1 MSTLTELE
9 NRFLPA
15 FRKMSAEVSVEFPRV
30 HTNVWSY
37 PVGALTDYQGHG
49 LGIECSIPTNLTDPA
64 DHVQM
69 EFVALMINLKHLST
83 QPEIDSVLVSWGSG
97 QVEAKMS
104 LQAGEINESRL
115 VEVENG
121 LPKLFV
127 ALKSAIMRGHP
138 ETE

>member
-9 NRFLPA
+9 NRFLPV
-15 FRKMSAEVSVEFPRV
+15 FRKMSAEVSAEFPRV

-49 LGIECSIPTNLTDPA
+49 LGIECSIPSNLTDPA
-64 DHVQM
+64 DQVQM

>member
-9 NRFLPA
+9 NRFLPV
-15 FRKMSAEVSVEFPRV
+15 FRKMATEISAEFPRV
-30 HTNVWSY
+30 HMNVWSY

-64 DHVQM
+64 DQVQM
-69 EFVALMINLKHLST
+69 EFVALMINLKHLSI

-104 LQAGEINESRL
+104 LQAGEISESRL